1 MIKIPYG
8 ISNFETLIKRG
19 QYYVDRTEYIKRLE
33 SYFSS
38 YLFFVR
44 PRRFGKSLFLSV
56 LEYYYGIEYQEKFER
71 LFGPDYIG

>member
-8 ISNFETLIKRG
+8 ISNFETLVDNDYLFI
-19 QYYVDRTEYIKRLE
+19 DRTPYLRVLE
-33 SYFSS
+33 QLSQR

-56 LEYYYGIEYQEKFER
+56 LEYYYGLEYRDRFE
-71 LFGPDYIG
+71 

>member
-8 ISNFETLIKRG
+8 ISNFETLVERG
-19 QYYVDRTEYIKRLE
+19 QYYIDRSMYIEQLE
-33 SYFSS
+33 NFFSS

-56 LEYYYGIEYQEKFER
+56 LEYYYGLEYRDRFE
-71 LFGPDYIG
+71 